1 MSDVANVVS
10 LPVVPLER
18 NVRKMLDLS
27 TAHLE
32 RSDTLEFDEY
42 RLTQGQSGSMPCL
55 CGPYGWL
62 VSVPDDLAE
71 IRDNASAGLYTIL
84 AYAKDAGCDWVLF
97 DRDGAVDERFPVQ
110 WQED

>member
-42 RLTQGQSGSMPCL
+42 RLTQGQSGSLPCL

-62 VSVPDDLAE
+62 VSVPEDLVDVRE
-71 IRDNASAGLYTIL
+71 NASAGLCAIL
-84 AYAKDAGCDWVLF
+84 AYAKQAGCDWVLF